1 MTTGQRVTMTTTRDN
16 TSPSPRAPAPAPHHA
31 DLHRVDD
38 LRDRWPI
45 MWWLTL
51 LGPPGFTLLA
61 LGLMGLVRGWE
72 EVIKTVAAG
81 IISFFGMGRF
91 VILFGSGGEGLGGA
105 EDAAIRAKF
114 DFLTT
119 GELFLMVTWMDMCW
133 AVLLVCHMSFLF
145 RIPRIGPALLRL
157 REEGEF
163 FMAYQPWV
171 RRFTF
176 VGLSLFVSFP
186 VAATGAVAGSI
197 FGRLLGMSRRAVLL
211 AVFTGAVLGNGIMYF
226 VGRAVTQWLPIFD
239 PSNPWNLVAG
249 VGVIVGLLLILNW
262 RYQSFKRNFMSS
274 RSAAVAGSP
283 SEKAAGPVHTDTH
296 IKT

>member
-1 MTTGQRVTMTTTRDN
+1 MTDHKAIMPL
-16 TSPSPRAPAPAPHHA
+16 SPAAHTPEAHHV

-38 LRDRWPI
+38 LRDRWPVI
-45 MWWLTL
+45 WWLTL
-51 LGPPGFTLLA
+51 LGPLGFTLLA
-61 LGLMGLVRGWE
+61 LGLMGLARGWD
-72 EVIKTVAAG
+72 EVIKTVVAG
-81 IISFFGMGRF
+81 MVSFFGMGRF

-105 EDAAIRAKF
+105 EDEAIRKKF

-176 VGLSLFVSFP
+176 IGLSLFVSFP

-197 FGRLLGMSRRAVLL
+197 FGRLLGMSRRAVLM
-211 AVFTGAVLGNGIMYF
+211 AVFTGAMLGNGIMYF

-239 PSNPWNLVAG
+239 PSNAWNLVAG

-262 RYQSFKRNFMSS
+262 RYQKFKRKFMSG
-274 RSAAVAGSP
+274 RAAVP
-283 SEKAAGPVHTDTH
+283 SAPAAESVPANADRVGARLKP
-296 IKT
+296 

>member
-1 MTTGQRVTMTTTRDN
+1 MTDHKAIMP
-16 TSPSPRAPAPAPHHA
+16 PSPAAHTPEAHHV

-38 LRDRWPI
+38 LRDRWPVI
-45 MWWLTL
+45 WWLTL
-51 LGPPGFTLLA
+51 LGPLGFTLIA
-61 LGLMGLVRGWE
+61 LGLMGLARGWD
-72 EVIKTVAAG
+72 EVIKTVVAG
-81 IISFFGMGRF
+81 VVSFFGMGRF

-105 EDAAIRAKF
+105 EDEAIRKKF

-133 AVLLVCHMSFLF
+133 AVLLVCHMTFLF

-176 VGLSLFVSFP
+176 IGLSLFVSFP

-197 FGRLLGMSRRAVLL
+197 FGRLLGMSRRAVLM
-211 AVFTGAVLGNGIMYF
+211 AVFTGAMLGNGIMYF
-226 VGRAVTQWLPIFD
+226 VGRTVTQWLPIFD
-239 PSNPWNLVAG
+239 PSNPWNLVVG

-262 RYQSFKRNFMSS
+262 RYQKFKRKFMSG
-274 RSAAVAGSP
+274 RAAVPPLPAVESAP
-283 SEKAAGPVHTDTH
+283 ANTDLANAH
-296 IKT
+296 IKP